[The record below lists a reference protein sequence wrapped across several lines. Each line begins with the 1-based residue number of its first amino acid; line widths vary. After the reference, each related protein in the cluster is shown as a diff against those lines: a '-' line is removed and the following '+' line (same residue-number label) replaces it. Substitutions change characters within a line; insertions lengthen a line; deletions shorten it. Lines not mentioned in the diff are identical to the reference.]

1 MTVSS
6 FYNGLISN
14 MFMGGIAAI
23 LIIAA
28 MFWKANKIAASGNK
42 AKMFSWS
49 VAPAI
54 MVVIAVIAHGV
65 ALNII
70 WPKIQGAFT
79 STPVQNM
86 VATGGALAT
95 AADGVLWGNG
105 NGEMMASF
113 VGPNAFK
120 APVMEASNVGPL
132 VNGGQTASFVSQPV
146 NIQANTERTVE
157 TAAQAVNAITNIAAT
172 ATPIGG
178 GQAYINQFIAD
189 NKPVDTTI
197 SCNGSYT
204 VKSGDSLAKIA
215 KACYGDSN
223 KWVELC
229 NANRGTVADCN
240 NIKSGMT
247 LVIPSGN
254 SSLPTSAVVNSQA
267 PATFGQ
273 QSATYNVKPT
283 PAPVYANQGN
293 QQAAAPV
300 RNVASGQVVITN
312 NAAAVQAVQA
322 LGPLPAVA
330 PVVAVMPTPRPAYVL
345 TELLA
350 KPAPGG
356 GQAYIDQF
364 LKQQT
369 DTTVA
374 NAGQ

>member
-1 MTVSS
+1 MTFNS
-6 FYNGLISN
+6 FYNGIMQN
-14 MFMGGIAAI
+14 AIYGGVAAAI
-23 LIIAA
+23 IIFV
-28 MFWKANKIAASGNK
+28 MFRKANQVAATGNK
-42 AKMFSWS
+42 AKMAGWS

-54 MVVIAVIAHGV
+54 MIIVAVLAHGV
-65 ALNII
+65 ALNVI
-70 WPKIQGAFT
+70 WPRIQGAFT
-79 STPVQNM
+79 SAPVQN
-86 VATGGALAT
+86 TLALGNQLT
-95 AADGVLWGNG
+95 AAADSVLWGG
-105 NGEMMASF
+105 GSGEMMAGF
-113 VGPNAFK
+113 VGPDAFK
-120 APVMEASNVGPL
+120 APVMEASNSGPL
-132 VNGGQTASFVSQPV
+132 VNGGQAASFVGQPV
-146 NIQANTERTVE
+146 TIQANTERTVE

-178 GQAYINQFIAD
+178 GLTYINQFVAD
-189 NKPVDTTI
+189 NTATDSTI
-197 SCNGSYT
+197 ACNGSYT
-204 VKSGDSLAKIA
+204 VKGGDSLAKIA

-223 KWVELC
+223 KWVDIC
-229 NANRGTVADCN
+229 NANRGVVADCN
-240 NIKSGMT
+240 NIKRGMT
-247 LVIPSGN
+247 LVIPAGGN
-254 SSLPTSAVVNSQA
+254 SLPTSAIVNSQA
-267 PATFGQ
+267 PASFGQ
-273 QSATYNVKPT
+273 QSATYSTQPT
-283 PAPVYANQGN
+283 PAPVYANRN
-293 QQAAAPV
+293 AQQAAAPV

>member
-1 MTVSS
+1 MTFNS
-6 FYNGLISN
+6 FYDGIMQNAIY
-14 MFMGGIAAI
+14 GGVAAAI
-23 LIIAA
+23 II
-28 MFWKANKIAASGNK
+28 FLLFNKANKVAASGSK
-42 AKMFSWS
+42 AKMAGWS
-49 VAPAI
+49 IAPAI
-54 MVVIAVIAHGV
+54 MVIIAVLAHGV
-65 ALNII
+65 ALNVI
-70 WPKIQGAFT
+70 WPRIQGAFT
-79 STPVQNM
+79 SAPVQN
-86 VATGGALAT
+86 TLALGDQLT
-95 AADGVLWGNG
+95 MAADNVLWGDG
-105 NGEMMASF
+105 SGEMMAGF
-113 VGPNAFK
+113 VGPDAFK
-120 APVMEASNVGPL
+120 APVMEASTGPL
-132 VNGGQTASFVSQPV
+132 VNGGQTASFVGQPV
-146 NIQANTERTVE
+146 TIQANTERTVE

-178 GQAYINQFIAD
+178 GMAYINQFIAD
-189 NKPVDTTI
+189 NKPVDASI
-197 SCNGSYT
+197 ACNGSYT
-204 VKSGDSLAKIA
+204 VKGGDSLAKIA

-229 NANRGTVADCN
+229 NANRGVIADCN

-247 LVIPSGN
+247 LVIPAGGN
-254 SSLPTSAVVNSQA
+254 TLPTSAIVNSQA
-267 PATFGQ
+267 PASYGQ
-273 QSATYNVKPT
+273 QSATYSTQPT
-283 PAPVYANQGN
+283 PAPVYANRN
-293 QQAAAPV
+293 AQQAAAPV